1 MALHLNLNHE
11 LEKVRAQR
19 RRDPFKLSMIG
30 LMFVAALFVVQYFW
44 TMTQTAIDTYQ
55 RDAKKKE
62 FAKLEP
68 LATAAAAEEA
78 ELKQKLGNSERFQKR
93 IESRVY
99 WAPLI
104 QLVMETVPGNIH
116 ITRFAGDVNAEDPT
130 KVKFKLEGI
139 VAGSE
144 PRIIADNFRLKLT
157 QAVEKRFRNVNTT
170 LPHAEDSGDTI
181 QIEGKPA
188 PTASFTI
195 NVQFQHGEPPAPTP
209 QREPRKRSNPQP

>member
-11 LEKVRAQR
+11 LEKARAQR
-19 RRDPFKLSMIG
+19 RRDPFKLSMIA
-30 LMFVAALFVVQYFW
+30 LLFVAALFVVQYFW

-62 FAKLEP
+62 FAKIEP

-78 ELKQKLGNSERFQKR
+78 ELRRKLGNSERFQKR
-93 IESRVY
+93 IESRFY

-130 KVKFKLEGI
+130 KVQFKLEGI

-144 PRIIADNFRLKLT
+144 PRTIAEDFRQKLGQT
-157 QAVEKRFRNVNTT
+157 VEKRYRNVNTT
-170 LPHAEDSGDTI
+170 FRHLDESSDTV

-188 PTASFTI
+188 PTASFAI
-195 NVQFQHGEPPAPTP
+195 NVQLQHGEPPAATP
-209 QREPRKRSNPQP
+209 APAPREPKKH